1 MYKELFIKIF
11 KDKFATLAVAVLI
24 FLYLLI
30 LFADFIAPYSAY
42 SDVIMVSAGTPEV
55 PFGVSEETE
64 E

>member
-1 MYKELFIKIF
+1 MMINKYNSPEIDIIEIN
-11 KDKFATLAVAVLI
+11 V
-24 FLYLLI
+24 
-30 LFADFIAPYSAY
+30 